1 MLFINK
7 YTVMEGAE
15 GMAEE
20 KLCEQ
25 NVEDIPEKKSFIAWV
40 KEHKPQL
47 LLAGLSVTTII
58 MTILGIKNKE
68 ALSALWDSLKKQIEK
83 GAMYSNKWFE
93 NASLEELETARE
105 VVRLDYVNPDLD
117 LDYRN
122 QCWNLLSRF
131 DNAISKIK
139 WAGKEVGYPVH
150 SSHGW
155 HLPSDD

>member
-1 MLFINK
+1 MLSINK
-7 YTVMEGAE
+7 DAVLEGAE
-15 GMAEE
+15 GMTEE
-20 KLCEQ
+20 KISEQ
-25 NVEDIPEKKSFIAWV
+25 KGEDIPEKKSFIAWV
-40 KEHKPQL
+40 KEHKTQL
-47 LLAGLSVTTII
+47 LLAGVSVTTII

-68 ALSALWDSLKKQIEK
+68 AISTLWESLKKEIEK
-83 GAMYSNKWFE
+83 GAMYSSKWFE
-93 NASLEELETARE
+93 NASLEELEKARE

-117 LDYRN
+117 MDYRN

-139 WAGKEVGYPVH
+139 WAGKEVGFPVH